1 MLTKAE
7 NTKSASHLSSAT
19 KKMNTPFFQPQLQ
32 VGIPGDKYEVEA
44 DKIADH
50 VVNGTKGEQE
60 SFIPPAVTPNV
71 QAKSAVASVPSSPL
85 TENISTLL
93 QKREEEEDMMQ
104 MQPVEEEVMARS
116 QADDGGDAEQLQPE
130 TQEEF
135 IAQKGI
141 SESVQKQS
149 LEEEE
154 SLLMQ
159 PEEEVAAV
167 QMQAEEKEL
176 QAQQEDRKEEPL
188 QKKEPEGIQTKGG
201 NREISSGF
209 ESNLSQS
216 KGGGSPLPGGIKSQ
230 MESGF
235 GTDFSNVRV
244 HTDSNAVQMNREVG
258 AQAFTHGSD
267 VYFNEGKF
275 NPGSKSG
282 QHLIAHELTHTVQQG
297 ATVHPKMIQRVDEE
311 AEDTPSNEY
320 TFTEGRNREEYSI
333 DTLSNTAT
341 LPTIGVPRFK
351 VPFGPNAGFNLPV
364 GGPQRENTHLQVW
377 ETAAMGG
384 AGFTQEFN
392 SKIQQENAP
401 NLTFNN
407 SPIYYLTL
415 KGGSAR
421 QSRGQ
426 SEGDEGVIFG
436 SQETIRRRIS
446 RPYWTSSGQYKPHDV
461 DHKREL
467 QLGGGETDL
476 QNLWMLESSANRSS
490 GSLINNE
497 INRRIRLLLSESQD
511 HLQNPPNLDTVKD
524 NYTITVTRGVTAG
537 HGMRL
542 NSEAEPNQNWSLD
555 NIKDGR
561 HLRGLKFLTEAEV
574 EAAGLRGSPDELV
587 LYSNSVGGR
596 PIRIPWD
603 EEARNAGRK
612 DGLAGQNLWIGKRGG
627 ANLRID
633 SVIYNSNTSGGEGQ
647 GGNGSI
653 ICTAFPG
660 TNGMIREKTNLAFT
674 INPAPGVSYG
684 GVISRPSV
692 LHAALHALE
701 LKQLSPITLTVAELD
716 DEVGLK
722 ATGTIAP
729 TVPLIGNANINIVIN
744 ADGVRISKIFSQE
757 DLNFPPPFSVNNTS
771 LEIFAGTEGLGIE
784 GQIDFGINQV
794 GEGHIGAAASTSGG
808 FELEG
813 AFNFDSELFDPAEIN
828 VEYRDNVWTIGG
840 EIGIPEGKVRG
851 IKHATITA
859 SYSENN
865 FAASGE
871 AELDIPGIEQGALE
885 VHYGEEGFSISGDF
899 NLSSEI
905 PGIRGGNVT
914 ASVARRADGESYS
927 VSVSGSAQ
935 PDIPGIDSALS
946 VAYEDGAFT
955 IEGSASYER
964 GMLSGQVDIGATNR
978 TIGDDGQPTGDP
990 DDTMRV
996 YGGGSLTLT
1005 LTPWLQATAGVHFL
1019 PNGEIEV
1026 VGRIGLPD
1034 SVDIFD
1040 RKSIDRNLFTVPAIE
1055 IPIFAI
1061 PLGPRSI
1068 GLVARITGG
1077 LDFTAGFGP
1086 GQLRDL
1092 YAEVAYNPDREDET
1106 TITGHGEFAIPADAG
1121 LTLRGDLG
1129 LGVSVGIASLS
1140 GGIEIAGTLGLEGE
1154 AAAAVDVNWSPQTGL
1169 ALDAEGRVTVNPK
1182 FTFDV
1187 NAFARA
1193 SLDLWI
1199 TSISETW
1206 RYNLASFSWGPDI
1219 QFGIVFPVHYRE
1231 GEPFDMSFDDI
1242 QVIYPDL
1249 DVVEMAKGLARDVK
1263 DDMFD

>member
-1 MLTKAE
+1 MLTKSE
-7 NTKSASHLSSAT
+7 NNKSASHSSSIA
-19 KKMNTPFFQPQLQ
+19 KKGNTPFFQPRLE
-32 VGIPGDKYEVEA
+32 VGTPGDKYEVEA
-44 DKIADH
+44 DKVADQ
-50 VVNGTKGEQE
+50 VINQTTDNQE
-60 SFIPPAVTPNV
+60 SFIPPAVHPNI
-71 QAKSAVASVPSSPL
+71 QSKPAASIPSAPVAETISP
-85 TENISTLL
+85 LL
-93 QKREEEEDMMQ
+93 QKQEEEEDMMQ
-104 MQPVEEEVMARS
+104 MQPVEEEEMVQSRS
-116 QADDGGDAEQLQPE
+116 DDSGSLLQQQPE
-130 TQEEF
+130 KEEDF
-135 IAQKGI
+135 IAKKEIPGTL
-141 SESVQKQS
+141 QKQPQA
-149 LEEEE
+149 EEDTVQMQTDEKEE
-154 SLLMQ
+154 ALQMQ
-159 PEEEVAAV
+159 PEEE
-167 QMQAEEKEL
+167 EEL
-176 QAQQEDRKEEPL
+176 QTKPEDERENKV
-188 QKKEPEGIQTKGG
+188 QKKEPNDIQAKDGG
-201 NREISSGF
+201 REVSSGF
-209 ESNLSQS
+209 ESNLNQS
-216 KGGGSPLPGGIKSQ
+216 KGSGSPLPGGVKSQ

-244 HTDSNAVQMNREVG
+244 HTDSNAVQLNREVG

-282 QHLIAHELTHTVQQG
+282 QRLIAHELTHTVQQG
-297 ATVHPKMIQRVDEE
+297 ATVHPKMIQRVDEVV
-311 AEDTPSNEY
+311 EDTPSNEY
-320 TFTEGRNREEYSI
+320 SFTEGRNREEYSI
-333 DTLSNTAT
+333 DTSANTAT

-351 VPFGPNAGFNLPV
+351 VPFGPNAQFNLPV
-364 GGPQRENTHLQVW
+364 GGPQRENTHIQVW

-392 SKIQQENAP
+392 QKIQQENAP

-421 QSRGQ
+421 QRRGQ

-436 SQETIRRRIS
+436 SQETIKRRIS

-511 HLQNPPNLDTVKD
+511 HLQNPPNLDTVKG
-524 NYTITVTRGVTAG
+524 NYTITVARGVTAG

-574 EAAGLRGSPDELV
+574 EAAGLRGSPDELM

-612 DGLAGQNLWIGKRGG
+612 DGLAGQNIWIGKRGG

-647 GGNGSI
+647 GGNGSV

-660 TNGMIREKTNLAFT
+660 TDGMIREKTNLAFT

-692 LHAALHALE
+692 LQAALHALE

-729 TVPLIGNANINIVIN
+729 TVPFIGNANINIVIN

-784 GQIDFGINQV
+784 GQVNFGIDQV

-851 IKHATITA
+851 IKNATITA

-865 FAASGE
+865 FTASGE
-871 AELDIPGIEQGALE
+871 AELDIPGIEQGSLE

-905 PGIRGGNVT
+905 PGIRGGNVSAT
-914 ASVARRADGESYS
+914 VAKRAGEEGYN

-935 PDIPGIDSALS
+935 PDIPGIDSSLS
-946 VAYEDGAFT
+946 VSYEDGAFT

-1092 YAEVAYNPDREDET
+1092 YAEVTYNPDREDET

-1154 AAAAVDVNWSPQTGL
+1154 AAASVDVNWSPQTGL
-1169 ALDAEGRVTVNPK
+1169 ALDAEGRITVNPK

-1231 GEPFDMSFDDI
+1231 GEPFNMSFDDI
-1242 QVIYPDL
+1242 EVIYPDL
-1249 DVVEMAKGLARDVK
+1249 DIVEMAKGLARDVK
-1263 DDMFD
+1263 DDIFD